1 MYIALTHKW
10 SSCSLPVPPNVTAE
24 SDSLKGIVNGNVVL
38 NFTVGVEAN
47 PPVRSQHINVTFNGT
62 PVVDGDHYSLQLNEN
77 IFTIV
82 INSLTLA
89 DKGVYAVTVA
99 TTAGDDTAA
108 TMLEIYGEKNVL
120 Y

>member
-1 MYIALTHKW
+1 MLFPYTTFLLLA
-10 SSCSLPVPPNVTAE
+10 VPPNVTAE
-24 SDSLKGIVNGNVVL
+24 SNSVNRIVGGNAVL
-38 NFTVGVEAN
+38 NFTIGGEAN
-47 PPVRSQHINVTFNGT
+47 PPVRSQHISVTFNET

-77 IFTIV
+77 LFTIA

-89 DKGVYAVTVA
+89 NEGVYTVTVA
-99 TTAGDDTAA
+99 TPAGDDTAA